1 MTVDVAG
8 NPDAGQYGFAGGIL
22 DDYHNNSGFDHPDS
36 RNLLPGV
43 DGRNHHHSDCPEDEL
58 T

>member
-8 NPDAGQYGFAGGIL
+8 NPDAGWYGFAGGIL
-22 DDYHNNSGFDHPDS
+22 DDYHNKFGFDHPDS

-43 DGRNHHHSDCPEDEL
+43 DGRSHHHIDRPEDGM